1 MKCRLLRQM
10 DRHFENPEEVLE
22 FKRTRRMPTFPAG
35 HVLENP
41 DAYKLV
47 QMGVAEPADKECENA
62 VGMTAE
68 ELQQARRAYERT
80 DKGIVPEDFELF
92 DQGIIA
98 GYDADGNYVPGP
110 NWNQAEHA
118 AEEAGEEAED
128 E

>member
-22 FKRTRRMPTFPAG
+22 FKRTRKMPTFPAG
-35 HVLENP
+35 HFLENA

-47 QMGVAEPADKECENA
+47 QMGVAEPADKECEDA

-80 DKGIVPEDFELF
+80 DKGIVPEDYELF
-92 DQGIIA
+92 NQGVIA
-98 GYDADGNYVPGP
+98 GYDAEGNYIPGP
-110 NWNQAEHA
+110 NWREAEVA
-118 AEEAGEEAED
+118 ADAEEESSE
-128 E
+128 